1 MKFNL
6 EKMFL
11 IINKKKELLFK
22 KFEKI
27 QKLLKKK
34 NLL

>member
-11 IINKKKELLFK
+11 IINKKKELLYK
-22 KFEKI
+22 KLEKI
-27 QKLLKKK
+27 QKSLKKK
-34 NLL
+34 NLH